1 MNRIVL
7 ISFWKISFKYD
18 KYVEN
23 WIFCIDEPVFK
34 IITVFEMI
42 FMMKPFCLPAM
53 PRSGIGMLNMHII

>member
-1 MNRIVL
+1 MVLQFTLKNMNKIVL

-34 IITVFEMI
+34 IITVFE
-42 FMMKPFCLPAM
+42 KKTT
-53 PRSGIGMLNMHII
+53 SNYVLN